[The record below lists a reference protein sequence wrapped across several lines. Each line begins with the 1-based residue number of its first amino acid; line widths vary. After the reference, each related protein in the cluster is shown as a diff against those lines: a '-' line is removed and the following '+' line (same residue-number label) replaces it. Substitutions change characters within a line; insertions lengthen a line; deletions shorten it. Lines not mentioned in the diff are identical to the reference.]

1 MNLKTISVFGIIAP
15 TIFVVTIVVGGLITP
30 GYSHLSQSISELVM
44 SGAQNKLY
52 LDISFSI
59 NYVFSCIFGFWL
71 FAIFRSKASPLN
83 SSTGLIGFI
92 TLGVIAV
99 LSFLSSNF
107 FTMNLPGTP
116 ATTSGT
122 IHLILVALESIGS
135 MAAILL
141 VGLWFKKVGLSGYSV
156 YSIITLIIVFAT
168 GIMTLVATTQDSSYV
183 GLFERLTIGAFALW
197 SFIIALKF
205 YNFKPSLQA

>member
-1 MNLKTISVFGIIAP
+1 M
-15 TIFVVTIVVGGLITP
+15 TP

-44 SGAQNKLY
+44 SGAPYKLY

-59 NYVFSCIFGFWL
+59 NYVFSCIFGFGL
-71 FAIFRSKASPLN
+71 FLIFRSKVAPF
-83 SSTGLIGFI
+83 SSTAGLIGFVI
-92 TLGVIAV
+92 LGVISI

-122 IHLILVALESIGS
+122 IHLILVGLESIGS

-141 VGLWFKKVGLSGYSV
+141 VGFWFRRVGLSSYGV
-156 YSIITLIIVFAT
+156 YSIVTLIIVFIT
-168 GIMTLVATTQDSSYV
+168 GILTLIATTQGSSYI
-183 GLFERLTIGAFALW
+183 GLFQRLTVGAFALW
-197 SFIIALKF
+197 SFVIALKF
-205 YNFKPSLQA
+205 YNFTPNLQV

>member
-15 TIFVVTIVVGGLITP
+15 PIFVVTIVVGGLITP

-59 NYVFSCIFGFWL
+59 NYVFSCIFGFGL
-71 FAIFRSKASPLN
+71 FAILRSKASPLN

-156 YSIITLIIVFAT
+156 YSIITLIVVFAT

-205 YNFKPSLQA
+205 YNFRPSLQA